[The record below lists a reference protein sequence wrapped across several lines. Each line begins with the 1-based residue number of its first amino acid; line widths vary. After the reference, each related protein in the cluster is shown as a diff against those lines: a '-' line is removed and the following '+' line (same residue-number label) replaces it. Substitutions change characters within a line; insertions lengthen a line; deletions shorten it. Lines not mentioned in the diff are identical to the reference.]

1 MSPQIWTK
9 LYNCSSLSLKI
20 EIIALSDIVLNSV
33 TLGAHQ
39 DGQVDRSVTCE
50 SDLRG
55 KTDICIKSKYKS
67 HL

>member
-9 LYNCSSLSLKI
+9 LYNCSTLSLKI

-50 SDLRG
+50 SDLRE
-55 KTDICIKSKYKS
+55 KLTFV
-67 HL
+67 